1 MFVADLKTIAARFR
15 KLIADDFE
23 VRLTGEVVEGTAYAS
38 RYGDYYVVVREVE
51 HVEEELPA
59 EPQLPGHPPS
69 LVPPT
74 RTLIVPTDRY
84 RIDFCGSDDLVIERG
99 V

>member
-1 MFVADLKTIAARFR
+1 MFASDLTTIAARFR
-15 KLIADDFE
+15 RLIADDFE
-23 VRLTGEVVEGTAYAS
+23 VRPTGEIVEGTSHAS

-69 LVPPT
+69 LAATT

-84 RIDFCGSDDLVIERG
+84 RIDFCSSDDLVIERG

>member
-1 MFVADLKTIAARFR
+1 MFSSDLTTIAARFR

-23 VRLTGEVVEGTAYAS
+23 IRLTGEIVEGTSFDS
-38 RYGDYYVVVREVE
+38 RYGDYYVIVREVE

-69 LVPPT
+69 LAATT

-84 RIDFCGSDDLVIERG
+84 RIDFCGSDDQIIERG

>member
-1 MFVADLKTIAARFR
+1 MFSSDLTTIAARFR

-23 VRLTGEVVEGTAYAS
+23 IRLTGEIVEGTSHAS

-69 LVPPT
+69 LAATT
-74 RTLIVPTDRY
+74 RTLIVPTDSY